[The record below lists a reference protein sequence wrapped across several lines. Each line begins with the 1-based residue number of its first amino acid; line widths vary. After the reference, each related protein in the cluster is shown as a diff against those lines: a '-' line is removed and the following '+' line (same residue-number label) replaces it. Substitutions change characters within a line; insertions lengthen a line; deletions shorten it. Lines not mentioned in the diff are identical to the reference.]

1 MRISRVIYIRF
12 FVRYDEDF
20 DKHKPTAFD
29 Y

>member
-12 FVRYDEDF
+12 FVRYDENFED
-20 DKHKPTAFD
+20 HKPTEFD